1 MAAPEVPLKTGGANV
16 KLRNPVTVL
25 LLDLVTIGI
34 YGLFWW
40 YYVNRE
46 MADLGRAKGTSE
58 LGENPTNSVLAIFP
72 GALIIVPAIITMI
85 NTGKRV
91 KAGQRLSGQREEA
104 NEWIGLL
111 LLLVFAPVG
120 LWYLQEQLNKVW
132 EVEAEAPALEPGA
145 ARPAQPPPPPPTGE
159 PAQPAPPAGAPGSQ
173 PAPDPSQPGTAEPGT
188 PDSSPESR
196 PPGQSPP

>member
-1 MAAPEVPLKTGGANV
+1 MAAPEVPLKSGGARI

-46 MADLGRAKGTSE
+46 MAELGRAKGTTE
-58 LGENPTNSVLAIFP
+58 LGENPTNSVLALFP
-72 GALIIVPAIITMI
+72 GGFVIVPAIITMI

-91 KAGQRLSGQREEA
+91 KAAQRLSGQQEEA

-111 LLLVFAPVG
+111 LLIVFAPVG
-120 LWYLQEQLNKVW
+120 LWYLQEQLNKVCA
-132 EVEAEAPALEPGA
+132 VEAEAPALEAGA
-145 ARPAQPPPPPPTGE
+145 AQPAQAPPPQPEAQSGTPEPAAPGSAPPPT
-159 PAQPAPPAGAPGSQ
+159 PPPAGG
-173 PAPDPSQPGTAEPGT
+173 D
-188 PDSSPESR
+188 SPEAR
-196 PPGQSPP
+196 PPGQP

>member
-1 MAAPEVPLKTGGANV
+1 MAAPEVPLKTGGAKI

-91 KAGQRLSGQREEA
+91 KAGQRLSGQQEEA

-111 LLLVFAPVG
+111 LMLVFAPVG

-132 EVEAEAPALEPGA
+132 AVEAEAQALEPGA
-145 ARPAQPPPPPPTGE
+145 AQPAQAPPAAQSDTPEPAAPGSAPPPT
-159 PAQPAPPAGAPGSQ
+159 PPPAGG
-173 PAPDPSQPGTAEPGT
+173 EPGA
-188 PDSSPESR
+188 PEGR
-196 PPGQSPP
+196 PPGQP

>member
-1 MAAPEVPLKTGGANV
+1 MAAPEVPLKTGGAKV

-46 MADLGRAKGTSE
+46 MAELGRAKGTTD
-58 LGENPTNSVLAIFP
+58 LGTNPMNSVLAIFP

-91 KAGQRLSGQREEA
+91 KAAQRLAGRQEEA

-145 ARPAQPPPPPPTGE
+145 AQPAQAPPTAQSDTPEPAAPGSAPPPT
-159 PAQPAPPAGAPGSQ
+159 PPPAGG
-173 PAPDPSQPGTAEPGT
+173 EPGA
-188 PDSSPESR
+188 PEGR
-196 PPGQSPP
+196 PPGQP

>member
-1 MAAPEVPLKTGGANV
+1 MAAPEVQLKNAPDTKI

-46 MADLGRAKGTSE
+46 MAELGRAKGTTD
-58 LGENPTNSVLAIFP
+58 LGTNPMNSVLAIFP

-91 KAGQRLSGQREEA
+91 KAAQRLAGRQEEA

-145 ARPAQPPPPPPTGE
+145 AQPAQAPPAAQSDTPESAAPGSAPPPT
-159 PAQPAPPAGAPGSQ
+159 PPPAGG
-173 PAPDPSQPGTAEPGT
+173 EPGA
-188 PDSSPESR
+188 PESR
-196 PPGQSPP
+196 PPGLP

>member
-1 MAAPEVPLKTGGANV
+1 MAAPEVPLKSGGAQI

-46 MADLGRAKGTSE
+46 MAELGKAKGTTE
-58 LGENPTNSVLAIFP
+58 LGENPMNSALAIFP

-91 KAGQRLSGQREEA
+91 KAAQRLSGQQEEA
-104 NEWIGLL
+104 NQWIGLL

-132 EVEAEAPALEPGA
+132 AVEAEGPALEAGASEAAATGA
-145 ARPAQPPPPPPTGE
+145 AGETAATPEPQPAQQSPPP
-159 PAQPAPPAGAPGSQ
+159 
-173 PAPDPSQPGTAEPGT
+173 AEPGST
-188 PDSSPESR
+188 GGPPSSST
-196 PPGQSPP
+196 

>member
-1 MAAPEVPLKTGGANV
+1 MAAPEVPLKSGGARI

-46 MADLGRAKGTSE
+46 MADLGKAKGTNE
-58 LGENPTNSVLAIFP
+58 LGENPMNSALAIFP

-85 NTGKRV
+85 RTGKRV
-91 KAGQRLSGQREEA
+91 KAAQRLSGQQEEA

-132 EVEAEAPALEPGA
+132 AVEAEAPALEPGA
-145 ARPAQPPPPPPTGE
+145 AQPAEQPPPPAQEQTPP
-159 PAQPAPPAGAPGSQ
+159 PAQQQTPPPAAESGSTGGPPGS
-173 PAPDPSQPGTAEPGT
+173 ST
-188 PDSSPESR
+188 
-196 PPGQSPP
+196 